1 MPNFS
6 SCACYVYAD
15 RATLDTKQHD
25 IIEGYLRL
33 LHKDLPYFENFR
45 ATRLTDECIRL
56 FFEGPQSDVKTLW
69 PPVSSFSGVAA
80 SETCVFLLTSSGE
93 SYTWQDRAATIH
105 VLRSDGDDCVSDG
118 PQVSQVELATAVKE
132 FARVLSAPWQ
142 TGETPS
148 SYEIDCSAIMAK
160 ATLPQAVEPKRNL
173 GEVPPVFPDALDL
186 TLLDMNDPRI
196 ATDHTPEQIRQME
209 LDDAKADLLEDANE
223 IEARRRTLAEHEKG
237 EK

>member
-6 SCACYVYAD
+6 SCACYLFAD
-15 RATLDTKQHD
+15 RSTLDGKQHD
-25 IIEGYLRL
+25 MIEGYLRL

-56 FFEGPQSDVKTLW
+56 FFEGPQSDVKRLW

-105 VLRSDGDDCVSDG
+105 VLRSEGDDLASDV
-118 PQVSQVELATAVKE
+118 PQISQVELASAVKA
-132 FARVLSAPWQ
+132 FAKVLAAPWQ
-142 TGETPS
+142 AGETPS

-160 ATLPQAVEPKRNL
+160 AKLPQAVKPERNL
-173 GEVPPVFPDALDL
+173 EEVTPVLPDDLDL
-186 TLLDMNDPRI
+186 TLLDVNDPRI

-223 IEARRRTLAEHEKG
+223 IESRRRTLAEHEKG